1 MEPERHKA
9 LGLDPI
15 ERDMTETRGRPRK
28 IGSPEEF
35 DRLVDEYMADRTER
49 EKPIT
54 LTGAL
59 LHLGL
64 YARKSLDDYEGY
76 EGFSLPVKRL
86 RALVGQS
93 YEERLHGNSP
103 TGAIFA
109 LKNMGWSDKQEL
121 EHSGKGGGPI
131 VLWGAKSE

>member
-1 MEPERHKA
+1 MA
-9 LGLDPI
+9 
-15 ERDMTETRGRPRK
+15 ETRGRPRK

-35 DRLVDEYMADRTER
+35 DRLVDEYLADRFAQ

-54 LTGAL
+54 LTGCL
-59 LHLGL
+59 LHMGIYSRATLED
-64 YARKSLDDYEGY
+64 YASY
-76 EGFSLPVKRL
+76 EGFSEPVKRL
-86 RALVGQS
+86 RSLVAQA

-121 EHSGKGGGPI
+121 EHTGKDGGPI
-131 VLWGAKSE
+131 LLWGAQSG